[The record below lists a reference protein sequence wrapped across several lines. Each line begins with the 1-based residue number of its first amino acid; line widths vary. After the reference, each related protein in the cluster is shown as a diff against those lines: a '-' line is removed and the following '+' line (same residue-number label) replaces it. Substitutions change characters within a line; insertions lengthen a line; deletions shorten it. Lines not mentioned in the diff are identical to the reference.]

1 MDDLE
6 AILQFYDERNG
17 SDRGR
22 NGSFVVKEAVCWWVR
37 LLPPEFFKTAYTS
50 YTSITNPLYIGIPV
64 V

>member
-22 NGSFVVKEAVCWWVR
+22 NGSLVVKEAVCW
-37 LLPPEFFKTAYTS
+37 
-50 YTSITNPLYIGIPV
+50 
-64 V
+64 